1 MRLRSLVLLVSFVLF
16 LAVVALALY
25 WRASAAR
32 LSEFI
37 TSWTAYQQAQGYE
50 VSYQGP
56 EIGGFPFALT
66 ARFGDPAL
74 ASPQGWRWRGPE
86 ISGRSALWDPF
97 TIELEISGRHLVVP
111 RGTETPTEATLA
123 QASARVH
130 LRKDGQVERATAE
143 SAAIELRSAQVVLT
157 AARSAWRLGP
167 LRPAQGETPQ
177 ELLLAGELEDLVL
190 PEDRA
195 GPLGPQLRR
204 LAVEALLIG
213 RIPGQVPGQNQVADQ
228 RRLLEQW
235 RDDGGLLKL
244 ERVELSWGPLDLEGD
259 GALGLDRQLRP
270 LGTFTATTKGLMETL
285 DVLTAKGVLEPG
297 RALPAKVGLLALG
310 ARKDEEGN
318 PVIVLPI
325 TLQDGLLYL
334 GPKPLLQLFP
344 LL

>member
-1 MRLRSLVLLVSFVLF
+1 MRLRSLVLLVSFILF

-37 TSWTAYQQAQGYE
+37 ASWTAYQQAQGYE
-50 VSYQGP
+50 ISYQGP

-66 ARFGDPAL
+66 ARFRDPGMV
-74 ASPQGWRWRGPE
+74 SPQGWHWRGPE
-86 ISGRSALWDPF
+86 ISGRAALWDPL
-97 TIELEISGRHLVVP
+97 TIELELSGRHLVAP
-111 RGTETPTEATLA
+111 RGAETPTEATLV

-130 LRKDGQVERATAE
+130 LHKDGQVERATAE
-143 SAAIELRSAQVVLT
+143 SAAIEVRSGQVALT
-157 AARSAWRLGP
+157 AAKSAWQLGP

-177 ELLLAGELEDLVL
+177 ELLFAGELDDLVL

-204 LAVEALLIG
+204 LAVEALLVG
-213 RIPGQVPGQNQVADQ
+213 RIPDQVPGQALAAGQ
-228 RRLLEQW
+228 RHFLEQW
-235 RDDGGLLKL
+235 RDGGGLLKL
-244 ERVELSWGPLDLEGD
+244 ERVELSWGPLALEGD
-259 GALGLDRQLRP
+259 GALSLDRQLRP
-270 LGTFTATTKGLMETL
+270 LGAFTATTKGLMETL

-297 RALPAKVGLLALG
+297 KALPAKVGLLALG
-310 ARKDEEGN
+310 ARKDEAGN

>member
-37 TSWTAYQQAQGYE
+37 ASWATYQQAQGYE
-50 VSYQGP
+50 VSYQEP

-66 ARFGDPAL
+66 ARLGDPAV
-74 ASPQGWRWRGPE
+74 ASPQGWHWRGPE
-86 ISGRSALWDPF
+86 ISGRAVLWDPF
-97 TIELEISGRHLVVP
+97 TIELELSGRHLVVP
-111 RGTETPTEATLA
+111 RGAETPTEVTLV

-130 LRKDGQVERATAE
+130 LRKDGQVDRATAE
-143 SAAIELRSAQVVLT
+143 SAAIDVRK
-157 AARSAWRLGP
+157 SAWRLGP
-167 LRPAQGETPQ
+167 LRPARGETPQ

-213 RIPGQVPGQNQVADQ
+213 QIPDQVPGQTLVADQ
-228 RRLLEQW
+228 RHFLEQW
-235 RDDGGLLKL
+235 REGGGMLKL
-244 ERVELSWGPLDLEGD
+244 ERVELSWGPLALEGD
-259 GALGLDRQLRP
+259 GALSLDRQLRP
-270 LGTFTATTKGLMETL
+270 LGAFTATTKGLMETL

-297 RALPAKVGLLALG
+297 KALPAKVGLLALG
-310 ARKDEEGN
+310 ARKDEQGN
-318 PVIVLPI
+318 SVIVLPI